1 MHDRSEC
8 FFLKGKFRT
17 LMTVCALSVRWGEQL
32 RPEVPLP
39 RHPGV
44 PLQRGLRGD
53 EVAPGE
59 GPRRGGRFLLRP
71 MRLQVQLQGPAEQAP
86 KNSLIYQ
93 DQVSSLAVVCIP
105 GLCFSFFCRSYAC
118 LYCPFVCSRHPEWL
132 AHVSATHGNKASGEF
147 RCHICDWRRATGD
160 SRALKTHLMKEHG
173 VTVRRV
179 E

>member
-1 MHDRSEC
+1 
-8 FFLKGKFRT
+8 
-17 LMTVCALSVRWGEQL
+17 MTVCALSVRWGEQL

-71 MRLQVQLQGPAEQAP
+71 MRLQVQLQGPAEQAQ

-105 GLCFSFFCRSYAC
+105 GLCFSFFAGPTRACTARSCAPATQSGWPT
-118 LYCPFVCSRHPEWL
+118 CPPL
-132 AHVSATHGNKASGEF
+132 TATKPRGNSGATF
-147 RCHICDWRRATGD
+147 ATG
-160 SRALKTHLMKEHG
+160 AGPPGTPGH
-173 VTVRRV
+173 
-179 E
+179 